1 MEMRKS
7 KWNRKY
13 KEIEKI
19 IQNGEYDQWKQLLFY
34 KPNSVF
40 MKTLKIFIERSIN
53 HKMEIN
59 IDQ

>member
-1 MEMRKS
+1 MRKS

>member
-53 HKMEIN
+53 HKMEID